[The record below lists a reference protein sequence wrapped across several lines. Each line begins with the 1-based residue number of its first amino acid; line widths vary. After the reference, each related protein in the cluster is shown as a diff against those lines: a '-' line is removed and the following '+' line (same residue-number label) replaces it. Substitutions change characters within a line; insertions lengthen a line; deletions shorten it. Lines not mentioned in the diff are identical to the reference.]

1 MAVSE
6 ELERRRKA
14 ARSAARSTLV
24 GHEVRRPAE
33 QLAALAAADVP
44 DEPDRYGE
52 GGVVAA
58 LEHEVAELLGKPAAA
73 FMPSGI
79 MAQQA
84 VLRVLADRAGVARVA
99 VHGLSHLVMHELM
112 ALTELHGIA
121 MEHLTDEPRQPT
133 PADLAALP
141 GRLGAVTIELP
152 LRDAGYLL
160 PTWDELESFAT
171 ACRERDVPLHLDGAR
186 LWEST
191 PYLDRSLA
199 EVAGVADSVYV
210 SFYKGLDGLAGA
222 AVAGPQD
229 VIDEARRWR
238 QRHGGTLF
246 TLLPYAAAA
255 REGLRTY
262 LPRMAEYHETAVEL
276 AKRLAAA
283 GLRIDPDPPHTNA
296 FRIFTAEPADDVNDR
311 LLQHLETTHELVTP
325 WFVAS
330 DAPGWSW
337 AEFTVGSATCAI
349 GAADVTERVA
359 ALVVRTTP

>member
-1 MAVSE
+1 MAVPE
-6 ELERRRKA
+6 ALERRRKA
-14 ARSAARSTLV
+14 ARNSCRSALV

-33 QLAALAAADVP
+33 LLGALAAAEGP
-44 DEPDRYGE
+44 DEFDRYGE
-52 GGVVAA
+52 GGAVTA
-58 LEHEVAELLGKPAAA
+58 LEQEVADLLGKPGAA

-84 VLRVLADRAGVARVA
+84 VLRVWADRAGVDRVA
-99 VHGLSHLVMHELM
+99 VPGQSHLVMHELM

-121 MEHLTDEPRQPT
+121 MEHLTDEPQQPT

-141 GRLGAVTIELP
+141 GQLGAVTIELP

-160 PTWDELESFAT
+160 PTWDELESFAA
-171 ACRERDVPLHLDGAR
+171 ACRERDVPLHVDGAR

-191 PYLDRSLA
+191 PHLGRSLA
-199 EVAGVADSVYV
+199 EIADVADSVYV
-210 SFYKGLDGLAGA
+210 SFYKGLGGLAGA
-222 AVAGPQD
+222 AVAGPTD

-246 TLLPYAAAA
+246 TLLPYAVAA
-255 REGLRTY
+255 REGLRTH

-296 FRIFTAEPADDVNDR
+296 FRVFTEEAPDDVNER
-311 LLQHLETTHELVTP
+311 LLHHLETTHELVTP

-337 AEFTVGSATCAI
+337 TEFTVGSATCTV
-349 GAADVTERVA
+349 GAADVAERVV
-359 ALVVRTTP
+359 ALVARTAP